1 MPLPPQLFPQG
12 PVDDAWEAYE
22 DAIRLG
28 DAWAAYTE
36 AAEEKEE
43 PWEAYAAA
51 AEEKEEPRHVQSIL
65 TMSSHDSGLE
75 TVTLTNPLSPT
86 THCRTA
92 SLAPSDLIGV

>member
-1 MPLPPQLFPQG
+1 MEG
-12 PVDDAWEAYE
+12 GKIDDTH
-22 DAIRLG
+22 G
-28 DAWAAYTE
+28 QS
-36 AAEEKEE
+36 EERTIKGK
-43 PWEAYAAA
+43 